1 MKLSFVSLILWGVVG
16 AACSTSGTLEDKPL
30 AQMTQ
35 APDVIYEPTPAQ
47 VVTEMLKIGNVT
59 QDDVVYDL
67 GSGDGRIV
75 IAAAQTYGAR
85 GVGVEID
92 PDLLRL
98 AQAKAR
104 TAGVSDRV
112 KFIQED
118 LFAIDFSEATV
129 ITLYLLPHLNL
140 KLRPKLLALKPGT
153 RVVSH
158 DFSMGEWKPE
168 KTTQVGRHTIYYWVV
183 PPPGTLQ
190 LGSGSR

>member
-1 MKLSFVSLILWGVVG
+1 MKLPFASVVLCAALG
-16 AACSTSGTLEDKPL
+16 AACSTSGTLDKPL
-30 AQMTQ
+30 AQITQ

-104 TAGVSDRV
+104 AAGVSDRV

-168 KTTQVGRHTIYYWVV
+168 KTVKVGRHTIYYWVV
-183 PPPGTLQ
+183 PTPGTLQ
-190 LGSGSR
+190 LGSESR